1 MDYIPNTDE
10 DRKEMLKKI
19 GIPNHLSLFN
29 DIQGRLFLKKPLDVK
44 GFVSELELRNH
55 VTELSKKN
63 KIIAANFLGA
73 GAYYHYIPSTVD
85 HTIRRNEFYTA
96 YTPYQPEVSQGMLQA
111 IYEFQTVVANL
122 TGMDVANASMY
133 DGSTALAEAMLM
145 CVAAKSEEK
154 AAQKQ
159 ADNNNTDGITSFTP
173 EVIVSAA
180 IHPEYREVLRTYTNA
195 KGITLKEI
203 DFISSEN
210 DPSNPEAKNHSGTTN
225 IELLKK
231 AFTQDTV
238 GVIIQSPNFFGCIE
252 DVKQIAELTH
262 QNNALL
268 AVSVVEITSL
278 GLLKSPGSLGA
289 DIVAGEGQGFG
300 IPVSFGG
307 PYLGI
312 LACKEAFIRRIPGRI
327 VGLTTDNRG
336 QRGFVLTLQAR
347 EQHIRREKATSNICT
362 NQALCMLA
370 ALVNIVTLGKTGV
383 QQLGELNLNKAN
395 YAYQKLKELDNFSG
409 VFNSPVYNEFVIKC
423 RGNASDVLAELLKNN
438 IIGGLEL
445 GRFYPNKTELENSLL
460 ICVTEMMPKSE
471 IDRLVKVMEE
481 M

>member
-1 MDYIPNTDE
+1 
-10 DRKEMLKKI
+10 
-19 GIPNHLSLFN
+19 
-29 DIQGRLFLKKPLDVK
+29 
-44 GFVSELELRNH
+44 
-55 VTELSKKN
+55 
-63 KIIAANFLGA
+63 
-73 GAYYHYIPSTVD
+73 
-85 HTIRRNEFYTA
+85 
-96 YTPYQPEVSQGMLQA
+96 
-111 IYEFQTVVANL
+111 
-122 TGMDVANASMY
+122 MDVANASMY

>member
-1 MDYIPNTDE
+1 MDYIPNTDQ
-10 DRKEMLKKI
+10 DRKLMLKKI
-19 GIPNHLSLFN
+19 GITNHLSLFN
-29 DIQGRLFLKKPLDVK
+29 DIQGKLFLKKPLNVQ
-44 GFVSELELRNH
+44 GFTSELELRNH

-145 CVAAKSEEK
+145 CVAAKTEEK
-154 AAQKQ
+154 
-159 ADNNNTDGITSFTP
+159 NTKTP
-173 EVIVSAA
+173 EVIVSSTV
-180 IHPEYREVLRTYTNA
+180 HPEYREVLRTYATA
-195 KGITLKEI
+195 HGIILKEI
-203 DFISSEN
+203 DFIGSEHG
-210 DPSNPEAKNHSGTTN
+210 SNKPEAKNHSGTTN

-231 AFTQDTV
+231 AFTNDTV
-238 GVIIQSPNFFGCIE
+238 GVIIQSPNFFGCVENIKE
-252 DVKQIAELTH
+252 IADLAHT
-262 QNNALL
+262 NNALL

-370 ALVNIVTLGKTGV
+370 ALVHIITIGKSGI

-409 VFNSPVYNEFVIKC
+409 VFNTPVYNEFVIKC
-423 RGNASDVLAELLKNN
+423 RGNARNVLDELLKNN

-445 GRFYPNKTELENSLL
+445 SRFYPNKPELENSLL
-460 ICVTEMMPKSE
+460 ICVTEMMPKNE
-471 IDRLVKVMEE
+471 IDRLVKIMEE